1 MMTLE
6 PPANTTVNTVKP
18 LVHEPVMP
26 LEVLE
31 MLEPKPGKLIVDATL
46 GGAGHTRL
54 LLQAGAS
61 VIGVDQDPYALERVR
76 AEQLSGLELIQSN
89 FRDLPVRLEG
99 RKVDAVLMDLGV
111 SSFQLD
117 DSTRGFSY
125 HGNSPLDMRMSQ
137 SGPSAAD
144 AVNELDAEEIARI
157 LFEYGEERLS
167 RRIARNIV
175 EAREKAPI
183 QTTGQLSELIRKAY
197 PGGHSRGIHP
207 SRRSFQALRMY
218 VNDEIGALE
227 QGLRGAL
234 SVLKPGGRLVVISFH
249 SLEDRIVKRFV
260 RGDPELQALSKRPL
274 EPGLEEVARNPRS
287 RSAKL
292 RAAERIEPQ
301 VRTAEVRPEPL
312 RPQRILA
319 EDVQTGQ
326 NQSGPNQ
333 SGPNQ
338 NRSKVKR

>member
-6 PPANTTVNTVKP
+6 PPASTLKP

-31 MLEPKPGKLIVDATL
+31 MLEPKPGKMIVDATL

-76 AEQLSGLELIQSN
+76 GENLAGQNSSSLELIQSN
-89 FRDLPVRLEG
+89 FRDLPKRLEG
-99 RKVDAVLMDLGV
+99 RKVDGVLMDLGV

-117 DSTRGFSY
+117 DTERGFSY
-125 HGNSPLDMRMSQ
+125 HGNAPLDMRMSQ

-144 AVNELDAEEIARI
+144 AVNDLEAEEIARI
-157 LFEYGEERLS
+157 LFEYGEERHS

-183 QTTGQLSELIRKAY
+183 ETTGQLSELIRRAY

-207 SRRSFQALRMY
+207 SRRSFQALRIY

-227 QGLRGAL
+227 EGLRGVL
-234 SVLKPGGRLVVISFH
+234 QVLKPGGRLVVISFH
-249 SLEDRIVKRFV
+249 SLEDRMVKRFV
-260 RGDPELQALSKRPL
+260 RGSPELHALSKRPL

-292 RAAERIEPQ
+292 RAAEKLEVTDPGTLG
-301 VRTAEVRPEPL
+301 VRA
-312 RPQRILA
+312 
-319 EDVQTGQ
+319 
-326 NQSGPNQ
+326 
-333 SGPNQ
+333 
-338 NRSKVKR
+338 

>member
-1 MMTLE
+1 MMMLE
-6 PPANTTVNTVKP
+6 NPPSNSIVLKP

-54 LLQAGAS
+54 LLQAGAN

-76 AEQLSGLELIQSN
+76 GENLAGQNPSSLELIQSN
-89 FRDLPVRLEG
+89 FRDLPNRLEG
-99 RKVDAVLMDLGV
+99 RKVDGVLMDLGV

-117 DSTRGFSY
+117 DTERGFSY
-125 HGNSPLDMRMSQ
+125 HGNAPLDMRMSQ

-144 AVNELDAEEIARI
+144 AVNDLEPEEIARI
-157 LFEYGEERLS
+157 LFEYGEERHS

-183 QTTGQLSELIRKAY
+183 ETTGQLSELIRRAY

-207 SRRSFQALRMY
+207 SRRSFQALRIY

-227 QGLRGAL
+227 EGLRGAV

-249 SLEDRIVKRFV
+249 SLEDRMVKRFV
-260 RGDPELQALSKRPL
+260 RGNPELHALSKRPL

-292 RAAERIEPQ
+292 RAAEKLEVTDPGTLG
-301 VRTAEVRPEPL
+301 VTA
-312 RPQRILA
+312 
-319 EDVQTGQ
+319 
-326 NQSGPNQ
+326 
-333 SGPNQ
+333 
-338 NRSKVKR
+338 

>member
-1 MMTLE
+1 
-6 PPANTTVNTVKP
+6 
-18 LVHEPVMP
+18 
-26 LEVLE
+26 
-31 MLEPKPGKLIVDATL
+31 
-46 GGAGHTRL
+46 
-54 LLQAGAS
+54 LLQAGAA

-89 FRDLPVRLEG
+89 FRDLSDRLDG
-99 RKVDAVLMDLGV
+99 RKVDGVLMDLGV

-117 DSTRGFSY
+117 DSARGFSY

-144 AVNELDAEEIARI
+144 AVNELEAEEIARI

-301 VRTAEVRPEPL
+301 VQTAEVRPEPV

-319 EDVQTGQ
+319 GQFQTGQ
-326 NQSGPNQ
+326 NQTGPNQ
-333 SGPNQ
+333 TGPNQ
-338 NRSKVKR
+338 TGPNQIRSKVKR

>member
-6 PPANTTVNTVKP
+6 PPANALKP

-76 AEQLSGLELIQSN
+76 GENLAGQNSSSLELIQSN
-89 FRDLPVRLEG
+89 FRDLPNRLEG
-99 RKVDAVLMDLGV
+99 RKVDGVLMDLGV

-117 DSTRGFSY
+117 DTERGFSY
-125 HGNSPLDMRMSQ
+125 HGNAPLDMRMSQ

-144 AVNELDAEEIARI
+144 AVNDLEAEEIARI
-157 LFEYGEERLS
+157 LFEYGEERHS

-175 EAREKAPI
+175 EARDKAPI
-183 QTTGQLSELIRKAY
+183 ETTGQLSELIRRAY

-207 SRRSFQALRMY
+207 SRRSFQALRIY

-227 QGLRGAL
+227 EGLRGAV

-249 SLEDRIVKRFV
+249 SLEDRMVKRFV
-260 RGDPELQALSKRPL
+260 RGNPELHALSKRPL

-292 RAAERIEPQ
+292 RAAEKLEPEKLEL
-301 VRTAEVRPEPL
+301 ASEVNP
-312 RPQRILA
+312 
-319 EDVQTGQ
+319 
-326 NQSGPNQ
+326 
-333 SGPNQ
+333 
-338 NRSKVKR
+338 

>member
-6 PPANTTVNTVKP
+6 PPTSSLKP

-31 MLEPKPGKLIVDATL
+31 MLEPKAGKLIVDATL

-54 LLQAGAS
+54 LLQAGAN
-61 VIGVDQDPYALERVR
+61 VIGVDQDPYALERV
-76 AEQLSGLELIQSN
+76 SGENLAGQNSSSLELIQSN
-89 FRDLPVRLEG
+89 FRDLPKRLEG
-99 RKVDAVLMDLGV
+99 RKVDGVLMDLGV

-117 DSTRGFSY
+117 DTERGFSY
-125 HGNSPLDMRMSQ
+125 HGNAPLDMRMSQ

-144 AVNELDAEEIARI
+144 AVNDLEAEEIARI
-157 LFEYGEERLS
+157 LFEYGEERHS

-175 EAREKAPI
+175 EARDKAPI
-183 QTTGQLSELIRKAY
+183 ETTGQLSELIRRAY

-207 SRRSFQALRMY
+207 SRRSFQALRIY

-227 QGLRGAL
+227 EGLRGAV

-249 SLEDRIVKRFV
+249 SLEDRMVKRFV
-260 RGDPELQALSKRPL
+260 RGNPELHALSKRPL

-292 RAAERIEPQ
+292 RAAEKLEPSLE
-301 VRTAEVRPEPL
+301 VTA
-312 RPQRILA
+312 
-319 EDVQTGQ
+319 
-326 NQSGPNQ
+326 
-333 SGPNQ
+333 
-338 NRSKVKR
+338 

>member
-6 PPANTTVNTVKP
+6 PPANTNTTIGKP

-31 MLEPKPGKLIVDATL
+31 MLEPKAGKLIVDATL

-76 AEQLSGLELIQSN
+76 SENLAGQNSSSLELIQSN
-89 FRDLPVRLEG
+89 FRDLPNRLEG
-99 RKVDAVLMDLGV
+99 RKVDGVLMDLGV

-117 DSTRGFSY
+117 DTERGFSY
-125 HGNSPLDMRMSQ
+125 HGNAPLDMRMSQ

-144 AVNELDAEEIARI
+144 AVNDLEAEEIARI
-157 LFEYGEERLS
+157 LFEYGEERHS

-183 QTTGQLSELIRKAY
+183 ETTGQLSELIRRAY

-207 SRRSFQALRMY
+207 SRRSFQALRIY

-227 QGLRGAL
+227 EGLRGAV

-249 SLEDRIVKRFV
+249 SLEDRMVKRFV
-260 RGDPELQALSKRPL
+260 RGNPELHALSKRPL

-292 RAAERIEPQ
+292 RAAEKLEP
-301 VRTAEVRPEPL
+301 AKLELASEVKP
-312 RPQRILA
+312 
-319 EDVQTGQ
+319 
-326 NQSGPNQ
+326 
-333 SGPNQ
+333 
-338 NRSKVKR
+338 

>member
-6 PPANTTVNTVKP
+6 PSANTTPNMGKP

-76 AEQLSGLELIQSN
+76 GENLAGQNSSSLELIQSN
-89 FRDLPVRLEG
+89 FRDLSTRLEG
-99 RKVDAVLMDLGV
+99 RNVDGVLMDLGV

-117 DSTRGFSY
+117 DTERGFSY
-125 HGNSPLDMRMSQ
+125 HGNAPLDMRMSQ
-137 SGPSAAD
+137 AGPSAAD
-144 AVNELDAEEIARI
+144 AVNELEPEEIARI
-157 LFEYGEERLS
+157 LFEYGEERYS

-183 QTTGQLSELIRKAY
+183 ETTGQLSELIRRAY

-207 SRRSFQALRMY
+207 SRRSFQALRIY

-227 QGLRGAL
+227 EGLRGAV
-234 SVLKPGGRLVVISFH
+234 SILKPAGRLVVISFH
-249 SLEDRIVKRFV
+249 SLEDRIVKRFA
-260 RGDPELQALSKRPL
+260 RGNPELHALSKRPL

-292 RAAERIEPQ
+292 RAAEKLEVADPGTLG
-301 VRTAEVRPEPL
+301 VR
-312 RPQRILA
+312 
-319 EDVQTGQ
+319 
-326 NQSGPNQ
+326 S
-333 SGPNQ
+333 
-338 NRSKVKR
+338 

>member
-6 PPANTTVNTVKP
+6 PPASTLKP

-76 AEQLSGLELIQSN
+76 GENLAGQNSSSLELIQSN
-89 FRDLPVRLEG
+89 FRDLPKRLEG
-99 RKVDAVLMDLGV
+99 RKVDGVLMDLGV

-117 DSTRGFSY
+117 DTERGFSY
-125 HGNSPLDMRMSQ
+125 HGNAPLDMRMSQ

-144 AVNELDAEEIARI
+144 AVNDLEPEEIARI
-157 LFEYGEERLS
+157 LFEYGEERHS

-183 QTTGQLSELIRKAY
+183 ETTGQLSELIRRAY

-207 SRRSFQALRMY
+207 SRRSFQALRIY

-227 QGLRGAL
+227 EGLRGAV

-249 SLEDRIVKRFV
+249 SLEDRMVKRFV
-260 RGDPELQALSKRPL
+260 RGNPELHALSKRPL

-292 RAAERIEPQ
+292 RAAEKLEPAS
-301 VRTAEVRPEPL
+301 VVNP
-312 RPQRILA
+312 
-319 EDVQTGQ
+319 
-326 NQSGPNQ
+326 
-333 SGPNQ
+333 
-338 NRSKVKR
+338 